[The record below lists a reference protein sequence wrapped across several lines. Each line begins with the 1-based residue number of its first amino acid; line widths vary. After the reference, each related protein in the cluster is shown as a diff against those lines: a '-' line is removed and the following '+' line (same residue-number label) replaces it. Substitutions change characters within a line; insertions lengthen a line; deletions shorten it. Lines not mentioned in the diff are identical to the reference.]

1 MEGPYL
7 HQEKIPIN
15 TILQLKTHDH
25 FGNLI
30 HLSGNLH
37 ILAKVEYL
45 ACIWIGSPSGNT
57 NLL

>member
-45 ACIWIGSPSGNT
+45 ACI
-57 NLL
+57 